1 MKKKNFVSLIFGT
14 VGVILFGI
22 GMCMCSLPEWGAFT
36 PGVVIGAAGIVV
48 LLVLLMVR
56 RKMEGKPAVHISG
69 KAVGAVLLS
78 IAGALV
84 LGVGM
89 CMAMIPEWNAFQPGI
104 VVGCIGAAVLAV
116 MLMIRR
122 KMGGRPVLVKPSGK
136 AIGTV
141 VLGAT
146 GALVLGIGMC
156 MVMVWSMMVQGI
168 LVGLVGILLLLCLIP
183 LVKGIQ

>member
-69 KAVGAVLLS
+69 RAVGAVLLS

-89 CMAMIPEWNAFQPGI
+89 CMAMIWNMLVPGI
-104 VVGCIGAAVLAV
+104 VMGAA
-116 MLMIRR
+116 
-122 KMGGRPVLVKPSGK
+122 
-136 AIGTV
+136 
-141 VLGAT
+141 
-146 GALVLGIGMC
+146 
-156 MVMVWSMMVQGI
+156 
-168 LVGLVGILLLLCLIP
+168 GILLLLCLIP
-183 LVKGIQ
+183 LVKGLK